1 MKKNKALLGVDTPSD
16 SNFGKKTGFA
26 DRINQELYKKN
37 LELATKNKI
46 LALLHEL
53 YDITT
58 RTLQV
63 EDTARKMVYSIRQKL
78 NFDLVSIYQYDQV
91 QKTFF
96 PIALTT
102 SQRLQSVFRKIE
114 DDFSH
119 LSIKETD
126 KENLIVSC
134 FHRNEMMES
143 DNFGGVF
150 SDHFSDDVIEEICKR
165 SGIKTT
171 LAYPLLLED
180 KKIGVL
186 ILSLNRHFKNLN
198 LFEKEALNNLVDVVT
213 ISLDKSVVYDDLR
226 EANDKLKELDK
237 AKSEF
242 MSIASHQ
249 LRTPLAGISGYLSM
263 IMDGDYGETADE
275 QKPILKDILN
285 ASQRLS
291 RIVNVFLNVTRIEAG
306 RFVMNFTTAPFHD
319 VIEDIYKE
327 LKPTAD
333 KKDVKLILKK
343 TKLPEVEAD
352 IDKVKDVI
360 LNLVDNAIK
369 YTPEGSVTISA
380 ESNKRTVHV
389 MVQDTGV
396 GIAPEEAKNLFTKFV
411 RGSGIAQV
419 QPDGSGL
426 GLYIAKRVVEGHA
439 GKIWVESEGEGK
451 GSTFHFE
458 IPIKADKESKAKT
471 EEFQARAK
479 AK

>member
-1 MKKNKALLGVDTPSD
+1 MSVSNKNGVADEHQD
-16 SNFGKKTGFA
+16 SAAVA

-37 LELATKNKI
+37 LELAMKNKVF
-46 LALLHEL
+46 ALLHEL

-78 NFDLVSIYQYDQV
+78 NFDLVSVFQYDKV
-91 QKTFF
+91 QKIFS

-102 SQRLQSVFRKIE
+102 SERLQAHFRKVE
-114 DDFSH
+114 DDFSNF
-119 LSIKETD
+119 SIEENNE
-126 KENLIVSC
+126 ENLIAEC
-134 FHRNEMMES
+134 FRKNQMIET
-143 DNFGGVF
+143 DDFGSVF
-150 SDHFSDDVIEEICKR
+150 SEHFSNDVVKEICVTGGIR
-165 SGIKTT
+165 ST
-171 LAYPLLLED
+171 LAYPLQLED

-186 ILSLNRHFKNLN
+186 LLSLNRHFHELTA
-198 LFEKEALNNLVDVVT
+198 FEKEALNNLVDVIT

-226 EANDKLKELDK
+226 EANDKLKQLDK

-249 LRTPLAGISGYLSM
+249 LRTPLSGIAGYLSM
-263 IMDGDYGETADE
+263 IMDGDYGETAPE
-275 QKPILKDILN
+275 QKPVIKDILN

-306 RFVMNFTTAPFHD
+306 RFVMNFTTAPFD
-319 VIEDIYKE
+319 TVIEDIYKE

-333 KKDVKLILKK
+333 KKDVELTLKK
-343 TKLPEVEAD
+343 SKLPEVEAD
-352 IDKVKDVI
+352 IDKIKDVI

-369 YTPEGSVTISA
+369 YTPEGSVTITSEA
-380 ESNKRTVHV
+380 NKRTVHV

-396 GIAPEEAKNLFTKFV
+396 GIAPEEAKNLFSKFV

-426 GLYIAKRVVEGHA
+426 GLYIAKRVVEGHS

-458 IPIKADKESKAKT
+458 IPIKADKDAMAKT
-471 EEFQARAK
+471 KEFQDRAK